1 LMRSAARADVQH
13 ADAARAFCPVMKHL
27 RTEVRLRHPTQYRF
41 CARRLHVSPRQTS
54 STLAVNACRAAK
66 TTSQCPI
73 RLDLTFQHPGVH
85 GVFEPLEFAYSLWGR
100 SETARRRTHRP
111 ARSRKPLPDGLSFA
125 DHGSEAKPIFDSFE
139 VVLTRFTLLEFG
151 KIGKCSATFV
161 AY

>member
-1 LMRSAARADVQH
+1 
-13 ADAARAFCPVMKHL
+13 MKHL

-125 DHGSEAKPIFDSFE
+125 DHGSEAKRLRDHPGKTCNLRCL
-139 VVLTRFTLLEFG
+139 VVSNPFRH
-151 KIGKCSATFV
+151 KSRQPYSNHAACWQSR
-161 AY
+161 